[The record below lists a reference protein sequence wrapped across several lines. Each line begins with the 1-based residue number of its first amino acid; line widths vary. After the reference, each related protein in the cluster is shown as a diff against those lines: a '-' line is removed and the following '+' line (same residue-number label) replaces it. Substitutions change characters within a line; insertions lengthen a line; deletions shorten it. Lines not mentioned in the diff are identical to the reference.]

1 MNRATTTSSAAPN
14 SRRGIALPVVFGV
27 ALCLAVWVG
36 SLSWTMSNS
45 RHRFQRVVKAR
56 RAYFMAR
63 SALQHLFL
71 KMKTFQRQQPD
82 VMMAL
87 ERATPEEWGTLSRA
101 FTEDVVLPAALI
113 GSYSASYGVKA
124 FEITGRDIEKSQLVI
139 EIQAE
144 GTVDDMTETISRV
157 NRVSR

>member
-1 MNRATTTSSAAPN
+1 MLTAARA
-14 SRRGIALPVVFGV
+14 RQGIAIPIVMGV

-45 RHRFQRVVKAR
+45 RQRFQRALKAR

-71 KMKTFQRQQPD
+71 KMKTFQRQRPE
-82 VMMAL
+82 VMLAL
-87 ERATPEEWGTLSRA
+87 ERASPEEWTTLSRA
-101 FTEDVVLPAALI
+101 FIEDVVRPGEPI
-113 GSYSASYGVKA
+113 ASYAATYDVA
-124 FEITGRDIEKSQLVI
+124 EFRITGRDLEKSQLVI
-139 EIQAE
+139 EILAE
-144 GTVDDMTETISRV
+144 GTVDGTTETIRRV